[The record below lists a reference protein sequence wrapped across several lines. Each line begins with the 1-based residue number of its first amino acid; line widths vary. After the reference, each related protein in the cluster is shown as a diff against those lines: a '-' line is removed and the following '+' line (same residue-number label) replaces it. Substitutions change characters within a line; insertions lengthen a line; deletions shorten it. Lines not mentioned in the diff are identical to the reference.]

1 MGGQIPIA
9 GTPVNV
15 NPDHAFLLA
24 FVTRTEAWLRFT

>member
-9 GTPVNV
+9 GTPV

-24 FVTRTEAWLRFT
+24 FVTRTEAWLRLT